1 MMAEDSIGFI
11 AKLAGAAAGM
21 GAAGRVAFAA
31 HAGKRG
37 WHLAIEAFV
46 GAALGVIAAAAAV
59 WLDPALKADS
69 WAIFITACAAGLAGA
84 MGTRGLDLLNSYL
97 ERHPK
102 GK

>member
-1 MMAEDSIGFI
+1 MSDDSLGFI
-11 AKLAGAAAGM
+11 AKVAAAAAGM
-21 GAAGRVAFAA
+21 GAVVRVAFAA
-31 HAGKRG
+31 QGGARG
-37 WHLAIEAFV
+37 WRLVIEAIV

-69 WAIFITACAAGLAGA
+69 WAIFITCGAAGLAGA
-84 MGTRGLDLLNSYL
+84 MGTRGLDLLTSYL

>member
-1 MMAEDSIGFI
+1 MMAEDSVGFI

-21 GAAGRVAFAA
+21 GAAGSVAFAA

-69 WAIFITACAAGLAGA
+69 WAIFITSGAAGLAGA
-84 MGTRGLDLLNSYL
+84 MGTRGLDLLTEWLS
-97 ERHPK
+97 RK
-102 GK
+102 AK